1 MGILVIG
8 MHRSGTSALAGAL
21 VGLGLDAGDP
31 SSLMAPDEGNPEGYF
46 EQWPIVEFDEEILL
60 AFGGRWDSPP
70 VLPAQWMSED
80 YRRRAADLYRS
91 LYASEHFVMK
101 DPRATLVL
109 DLWRASAPREP
120 SAVFIVR
127 DPMQVAWSLAK
138 RDAIPVSTGL
148 ALWAAFNRAALSG
161 LVGLRVHVCSYED
174 LVERPDDVLAG
185 IATSL
190 SAWGELPEGADVAG
204 ALSRINPQLRR
215 NVAPVS
221 EDRRLEPPAEIV
233 ALAQYLAGLSG
244 RHDHFRAAAPAA
256 GWWEGA
262 LLEER
267 RLLVAE
273 LTREVNRLD
282 AIVADLVTGNE
293 ALRAQSQELRGE
305 LDATTAALE
314 RLRNAAPVRA
324 MRALGRV
331 VGR

>member
-1 MGILVIG
+1 

-21 VGLGLDAGDP
+21 VGLGFDAGVAA
-31 SSLMAPDEGNPEGYF
+31 SLMAPDEGNPEGYF

-60 AFGGRWDSPP
+60 RFGGRWDSPP
-70 VLPAQWMSED
+70 VLPAHWISD
-80 YRRRAADLYRS
+80 DDRARAAELYRS
-91 LYASEHFVMK
+91 LYAGENFVMK
-101 DPRATLVL
+101 DPRVSLLL
-109 DLWRASAPREP
+109 DLWRESAARVP

-138 RDAIPVSTGL
+138 RDNLPVSTGL
-148 ALWAAFNRAALSG
+148 ALWSAFNRAALEG
-161 LVGLRVHVCSYED
+161 MAGLRVHVCSYED
-174 LVERPDDVLAG
+174 LVERPGEVLSGLA
-185 IATSL
+185 ASL
-190 SAWGELPEGADVAG
+190 TAWGELAEDADVAG
-204 ALSRINPQLRR
+204 ALARINPQLRR

-221 EDRRLEPPAEIV
+221 EDRRLEPPEEIL
-233 ALAQYLAGLSG
+233 ALAHYLAGLAG
-244 RHDHFRAAAPAA
+244 RHDDFRSGAPAA

-273 LTREVNRLD
+273 LTREVSRLE
-282 AIVADLVTGNE
+282 AIVADLVVGNE

-314 RLRNAAPVRA
+314 RLRNAVPVRA
-324 MRALGRV
+324 MRAIGRA

>member
-1 MGILVIG
+1 

-21 VGLGLDAGDP
+21 AGLGLDAGVA

-60 AFGGRWDSPP
+60 HFGGRWDSPP
-70 VLPAQWMSED
+70 VLPADWMEEG
-80 YRRRAADLYRS
+80 YRQRAAE
-91 LYASEHFVMK
+91 LYASLYSTNHFVMK
-101 DPRATLVL
+101 DPRATLLL

-138 RDAIPVSTGL
+138 RDAIPVTTGL
-148 ALWAAFNRAALSG
+148 ALWSAFNRAALAG
-161 LVGLRVHVCSYED
+161 LAGLRVHVCAYED
-174 LVERPDDVLAG
+174 LVERPGEVLAG
-185 IATSL
+185 LAASL
-190 SAWGELPEGADVAG
+190 QAWGELPEDADVAG
-204 ALSRINPQLRR
+204 AWSRINPQLRR
-215 NVAPVS
+215 NVAPVT

-233 ALAQYLAGLSG
+233 ALAQYLADLAG
-244 RHDHFRAAAPAA
+244 RHDRFSAAAPAA

-282 AIVADLVTGNE
+282 AIVADLVAGNE

>member
-1 MGILVIG
+1 

-21 VGLGLDAGDP
+21 VGLGLDAGVAA
-31 SSLMAPDEGNPEGYF
+31 SLMAPDEGNPEGYF
-46 EQWPIVEFDEEILL
+46 EQWPIVELDEEILL
-60 AFGGRWDSPP
+60 RFGGRWDSPP
-70 VLPAQWMSED
+70 MLPRDWLGEAD
-80 YRRRAADLYRS
+80 RRRARDLYAS
-91 LYASEHFVMK
+91 LYASDHFVMK
-101 DPRATLVL
+101 DPRATLLL
-109 DLWRASAPREP
+109 DLWRESAPRTP
-120 SAVFIVR
+120 SAVLIVR

-148 ALWAAFNRAALSG
+148 ALWSSFNRAALTG
-161 LVGLRVHVCSYED
+161 LDGLRVHVCSYED
-174 LVERPDDVLAG
+174 LVERPGEVLA
-185 IATSL
+185 ALAASL
-190 SAWGELPEGADVAG
+190 EAWAELPEDADVAG
-204 ALSRINPQLRR
+204 ALTRINPQLRR

-221 EDRRLEPPAEIV
+221 ADRRLEPPAEIL
-233 ALAQYLAGLSG
+233 ALAHYLAGLNG
-244 RHDHFRAAAPAA
+244 RHDTFSSSAPAA

-273 LTREVNRLD
+273 LTREVNRLE
-282 AIVADLVTGNE
+282 AIVADLVAGNE